1 MAVLKIERITKRFGG
16 ITALDQVSFSVARNE
31 LVALIGPNGS
41 GKTTLFNCVAGEL
54 RPDSGTIYI
63 NGINT
68 SGWPVNQIAR
78 LGLSRTYQQIEVFP
92 KLTVRENLFV
102 AGQEAHKIGLVES
115 LWKSRKVKA
124 LDTRLEEETEAMIE
138 MLGLMDQAE
147 EYGGDLS
154 YGQRK
159 ILAIGMALMS
169 KPEILLLDEP
179 VAAVNPTMISK
190 IIKILMDIKARGFT
204 ILIVEHNLPVVMEIA
219 ERIVVV
225 NSGKKLLEG
234 PPEVIRKD
242 QRVIEAYFGG

>member
-115 LWKSRKVKA
+115 LLKSRKVKA